1 MFRTEIYLRDDQM
14 TQLKDLSYLKSKQLG
29 KRLGLSELIREAVDS
44 WLTPYRKKLDETDR
58 MLRSK
63 GLLEDLEVAKTEI
76 GKKKLMGRKEALG
89 K

>member
-1 MFRTEIYLRDDQM
+1 M

-29 KRLGLSELIREAVDS
+29 KRLGLSELIREAVDN

-63 GLLEDLEVAKTEI
+63 GLLEDLEAAKAEI